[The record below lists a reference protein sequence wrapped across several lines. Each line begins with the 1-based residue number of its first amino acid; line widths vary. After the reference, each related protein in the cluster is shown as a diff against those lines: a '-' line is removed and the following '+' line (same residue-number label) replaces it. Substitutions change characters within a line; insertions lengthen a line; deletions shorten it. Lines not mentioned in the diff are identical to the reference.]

1 MELWQSAVLAIGGHA
16 ALLALLGWLAKSL
29 LTHLIDK
36 DVKRYEL
43 TLKSQT
49 DLALER
55 FKSEQQLRAAEHQ
68 VRFSRLHETRAELIA
83 AFYKAVVEFERY
95 FRVHANPMNQLLT
108 SDEGGKHSKAISALY
123 VNLETLYSD
132 NRVFFNVDTCRF
144 VDSLLEALVSVRDL
158 NIAVPV
164 RDSRD
169 GSPMEAIRI
178 PSWTS
183 ISAAIS
189 PVKADLETNFRQI
202 LGVQG

>member
-1 MELWQSAVLAIGGHA
+1 MELWQLAILAIGGNA
-16 ALLALLGWLAKSL
+16 ALLAVLGCLAKSF
-29 LTHLIDK
+29 LTHLLEK

-43 TLKSQT
+43 TLKAQT

-95 FRVHANPMNQLLT
+95 FRVHAHPENQLLT
-108 SDEGGKHSKAISALY
+108 SDEGGKHSKTIGALY
-123 VNLETLYSD
+123 GSLEALYSN
-132 NRVFFNVDTCRF
+132 NRVFFNVDTCHL

-164 RDSRD
+164 SDSRD
-169 GSPMEAIRI
+169 SSPVEAIRI
-178 PSWTS
+178 PSWAG
-183 ISAAIS
+183 ISAKIT
-189 PVKADLETNFRQI
+189 PVKADLEANFRQI

>member
-1 MELWQSAVLAIGGHA
+1 MELWQLAILAIGGNA
-16 ALLALLGWLAKSL
+16 ALLAVLGWLAKSF
-29 LTHLIDK
+29 LTHLLDK

-43 TLKSQT
+43 TLKAQT
-49 DLALER
+49 D
-55 FKSEQQLRAAEHQ
+55 
-68 VRFSRLHETRAELIA
+68 LHETRAELIA

-95 FRVHANPMNQLLT
+95 FRVHAHPVNQLLT
-108 SDEGGKHSKAISALY
+108 SDEGGKHSKAIGALY
-123 VNLETLYSD
+123 GNLETLYSD
-132 NRVFFNVDTCRF
+132 NRVFFNVDTCRL

-158 NIAVPV
+158 NIAVPI

-178 PSWTS
+178 PSWTG
-183 ISAAIS
+183 ISAKIT

>member
-1 MELWQSAVLAIGGHA
+1 MELWQLAILAIGGNA
-16 ALLALLGWLAKSL
+16 ALLVVLGGLAKSFLAHL
-29 LTHLIDK
+29 LEK

-43 TLKSQT
+43 TLKAQT

-95 FRVHANPMNQLLT
+95 FRVHAHPENQLLT
-108 SDEGGKHSKAISALY
+108 SDEGGKHSKTIGALY
-123 VNLETLYSD
+123 GSLEALYSN
-132 NRVFFNVDTCRF
+132 NRVFFNVDTCHL

-164 RDSRD
+164 SDSRD
-169 GSPMEAIRI
+169 SSPVEAIRI
-178 PSWTS
+178 PSWAG
-183 ISAAIS
+183 ISAKIT
-189 PVKADLETNFRQI
+189 PVKADLEANFRQI

>member
-1 MELWQSAVLAIGGHA
+1 
-16 ALLALLGWLAKSL
+16 
-29 LTHLIDK
+29 
-36 DVKRYEL
+36 L
-43 TLKSQT
+43 TLKAQT

-95 FRVHANPMNQLLT
+95 FRVHAHPVNQLLT
-108 SDEGGKHSKAISALY
+108 SDEGGKHSKAIGALY
-123 VNLETLYSD
+123 GNLETLYSD
-132 NRVFFNVDTCRF
+132 NRVFFNVDTCRL

-158 NIAVPV
+158 NIAVPI

-178 PSWTS
+178 PSWTG
-183 ISAAIS
+183 ISAKIT
-189 PVKADLETNFRQI
+189 PVKADLEGITTRSSRRRFAAWLNSGYKGFPIKVKQISNRDASRSDGSRNAFR
-202 LGVQG
+202 LT

>member
-1 MELWQSAVLAIGGHA
+1 MELWQLAILAIGGNA
-16 ALLALLGWLAKSL
+16 ALLAVLGWLAKSF
-29 LTHLIDK
+29 LTHLLDK

-43 TLKSQT
+43 TLKAQT

-95 FRVHANPMNQLLT
+95 FRVHAHPVNQLLT
-108 SDEGGKHSKAISALY
+108 SDEGGKHSKAIGALY
-123 VNLETLYSD
+123 GNLETLYSD
-132 NRVFFNVDTCRF
+132 NRVFFNVDTCRL
-144 VDSLLEALVSVRDL
+144 VDSLLEARVSVRDL
-158 NIAVPV
+158 NIAVPI

-178 PSWTS
+178 PSWTG
-183 ISAAIS
+183 ISAKIT